1 MNRVGEI
8 QLKRQ
13 VRMKKKADKFNYDL
27 VSVCEK
33 CFQCYRDIV
42 RVNEIEL
49 SRGSQSV
56 NKLGRS
62 RRSSIGQKSDY
73 IDALSVLNL

>member
-42 RVNEIEL
+42 RVNEVEF
-49 SRGSQSV
+49 SQSV